1 MTAAIPRRPGRPVR
15 GNPAPRSCQR
25 YKHVRKLGHVECS
38 GGAMRKHSPPSAATQ
53 SAMPDLTLT
62 DTCDQCG
69 AAACVRVAVTDAQ
82 HLDFCGH
89 HYTEHA
95 MTLLAAGYR
104 VLDRRGLASSV

>member
-1 MTAAIPRRPGRPVR
+1 
-15 GNPAPRSCQR
+15 
-25 YKHVRKLGHVECS
+25 
-38 GGAMRKHSPPSAATQ
+38 MRKHRPSSVTAQ
-53 SAMPDLTLT
+53 SAIPDLTLT

-89 HYTEHA
+89 HYAAHA

-104 VLDRRGLASSV
+104 VLDRRGVACRT

>member
-1 MTAAIPRRPGRPVR
+1 
-15 GNPAPRSCQR
+15 
-25 YKHVRKLGHVECS
+25 
-38 GGAMRKHSPPSAATQ
+38 MRKHNPSSATLSAQ
-53 SAMPDLTLT
+53 SAIPELTLT

-95 MTLLAAGYR
+95 VTLLAAGYR
-104 VLDRRGLASSV
+104 VLDRRGLAGRV

>member
-1 MTAAIPRRPGRPVR
+1 M
-15 GNPAPRSCQR
+15 
-25 YKHVRKLGHVECS
+25 RKLGHVECS
-38 GGAMRKHSPPSAATQ
+38 GGAMRKHNPSSATAQ
-53 SAMPDLTLT
+53 SAIPDLTPM

-89 HYTEHA
+89 HYDEHA

-104 VLDRRGLASSV
+104 MLDRRGLVCRD

>member
-1 MTAAIPRRPGRPVR
+1 GPWEATDPWPCMGARPQDRAEPL
-15 GNPAPRSCQR
+15 
-25 YKHVRKLGHVECS
+25 RKLAHIECS
-38 GGAMRKHSPPSAATQ
+38 GGAMRKHSPPSATAQ
-53 SAMPDLTLT
+53 SAIPDLTLT

-69 AAACVRVAVTDAQ
+69 AAACVRVAVTDAR

-104 VLDRRGLASSV
+104 VLDRRGLACRA